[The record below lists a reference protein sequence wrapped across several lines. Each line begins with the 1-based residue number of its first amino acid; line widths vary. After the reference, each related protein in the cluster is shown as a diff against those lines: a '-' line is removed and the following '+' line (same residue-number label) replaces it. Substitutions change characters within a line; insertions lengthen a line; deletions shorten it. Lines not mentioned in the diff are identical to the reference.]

1 MLNDEASTA
10 IMKAVDENF
19 EEQIDFTAELV
30 KFPSTR
36 GQEQSAQD
44 FMAREMA
51 DRGLTV
57 DRWKIKVEDIENLLG
72 YSPVAVSYENAYSVV
87 GTHRSS
93 SSKGHSL
100 ILNGHVD
107 VVPTGPVEQWTSP
120 PFAPRIED
128 GWMYGRG
135 AGDMKAGLASCL
147 FALEALRRTG
157 KAPGADVYLQS
168 VIEEEATGNGTL
180 SCLQRGYRADAFLVT
195 EPLSEFL
202 MLAEM
207 GIMWFQVQVRGNPQH
222 ASVASAAGSN
232 AIENAFYLLQAL
244 KALEQ
249 SWNEAKDDHPEFGF
263 LPAPVQFNLG
273 KIQGGDWVSSVP
285 AWCDFDMRIGFYPG
299 QDLAWVRAEIEN
311 CIQEAAQRHGFLK
324 DNPPRVVYHGHQ
336 TEGYVLDKSE
346 DVEKA
351 LGESHRRVFG
361 TEIVKLP
368 IPGAT
373 DGRFYSLYADTPAL
387 VYGPKCRAPH
397 GFDEAVEIESIRKT
411 TQAIA
416 LFIADWCGLE

>member
-1 MLNDEASTA
+1 VLNDQISSA
-10 IMKAVDENF
+10 IMKAVDANF
-19 EEQIDFTAELV
+19 DEQIDFTAELV

-36 GQEQSAQD
+36 GQEQTAQD

-51 DRGLTV
+51 DRGLSV
-57 DRWKIKVEDIENLLG
+57 DRWKIEVEEIENLPG
-72 YSPVAVSYENAYSVV
+72 YSPVAFSYENAYSVV

-93 SSKGHSL
+93 LNKGHSL
-100 ILNGHVD
+100 ILNGHID

-120 PFAPRIED
+120 PFDPRIED

-135 AGDMKAGLASCL
+135 SGDMKAGLVSCL
-147 FALEALRRTG
+147 FALEALGRNGRG
-157 KAPGADVYLQS
+157 PGADVYLQS

-195 EPLSEFL
+195 EPLSECL

-222 ASVASAAGSN
+222 ASVASEAGSN
-232 AIENAFYLLQAL
+232 AIENAFYLVQAL
-244 KALEQ
+244 KVLEK
-249 SWNEAKDDHPEFGF
+249 SWNEAKGDHPEFGS

-273 KIQGGDWVSSVP
+273 KIKGGDWVSSVP

-299 QDLAWVRAEIEN
+299 QDLAWVRAQIEN
-311 CIQEAAQRHGFLK
+311 RIQAAVEAHGYLR

-336 TEGYVLDKSE
+336 TEGYILDKSD
-346 DVEKA
+346 DVERV
-351 LGESHRRVFG
+351 LGQSHQRVFDA
-361 TEIVKLP
+361 EIVKLP

-387 VYGPKCRAPH
+387 VYGPKCRALH

-411 TQAIA
+411 TQVIA
-416 LFIADWCGLE
+416 LFIAAWCGLE